1 MAHPDVALAISQM
14 RIAMTLPLE
23 KGGNKKAR
31 RSENV
36 NENVNETD
44 GGWRITSNKNENGKN
59 KHKTTRRAKIK
70 KNRQNQE
77 RSQQT
82 KKKQHALC
90 NATELHSNSNSHEA
104 Y

>member
-70 KNRQNQE
+70 KK
-77 RSQQT
+77 QT
-82 KKKQHALC
+82 EPGTLAANSKKTIVTCSLILQRH
-90 NATELHSNSNSHEA
+90 
-104 Y
+104 